1 MSLAQRVSERLNR
14 LALTMAPP
22 GLVRNGGEQKALTR
36 MRFPLGG
43 ANNDLR
49 WSFFPF
55 TDALTARMGDFNYAS
70 AVGDGLNSSVVAP
83 AICWVMRTFPEAPA
97 VVQKLEKEQWR
108 NQRKHTLTKLIA
120 RPNPFYDGRIL
131 WMATCLDFLFGEAFW
146 LKIRNPIGE
155 VVQFWWVPRGLI
167 TPRAPADGSVFISHY
182 DYNVGTGQPER
193 ILPRDIVHFRFGMDP
208 RNPRRGFSQLAA
220 VMRDVYTDEQACAF
234 TASILRNL
242 GVIGVIISPKVV
254 DAAGGAVG
262 ASPEDV
268 KEVRD
273 YIDAN
278 MTGEQRGRTL
288 ALGSPTEAQLL
299 QYNLQGLDVGPLRDI
314 PEERVC
320 AAIGIPA
327 AVIGFGTG
335 LQQTKVGAT
344 MSENVKLAWKGCLM
358 PTQKILG
365 GELGRS
371 VLPEFE
377 NDPEDYRVGFDWS
390 EVPALWEDD
399 SERGKRVTGLFTG
412 GVIKRGEARRDINL
426 PADANDEVYVLPAGA
441 QLLDKDGKPLTS
453 NPNAPTPPAPD
464 NPAPPPAPD
473 EGL

>member
-1 MSLAQRVSERLNR
+1 MSERLSR
-14 LALTMAPP
+14 LALTMAPA
-22 GLVRNGGEQKALTR
+22 GLVRNGGQKSLTH
-36 MRFPLGG
+36 MRHPSSVS
-43 ANNDLR
+43 
-49 WSFFPF
+49 WSFAPF
-55 TDALTARMGDFNYAS
+55 SDALTARPVDFNYA
-70 AVGDGLNSSVVAP
+70 AIVGDGLDSSIVSA

-97 VVQKLEKEQWR
+97 VVQKLEKEQWK
-108 NQRKHTLTKLIA
+108 NQRNHALTKLMA
-120 RPNPFYDGRIL
+120 RPNPYYDGRIL

-155 VVQFWWVPRGLI
+155 VVQLWWVPRGLI
-167 TPRAPADGSVFISHY
+167 TPRAPADGSEFISYY
-182 DYNVGTGQPER
+182 DYNVGRGQPDK

-208 RNPRRGFSQLAA
+208 RNIRRGFSQLAA
-220 VMRDVYTDEQACAF
+220 VMREVYTDEQACAF

-242 GVIGVIISPKVV
+242 GVIGVIISPKVS

-262 ASPEDV
+262 ASADDV

-299 QYNLQGLDVGPLRDI
+299 QYNLQGLDVGPIRDI

-344 MSENVKLAWKGCLM
+344 MVENVKLAWKGCIM
-358 PTQKILG
+358 PTQKIMG
-365 GELGRS
+365 GEGGRS
-371 VLPEFE
+371 LMPDFE
-377 NDPEDYRVGFDWS
+377 TANSDDFRVGWDYT
-390 EVPALWEDD
+390 EVTALGEEESAK
-399 SERGKRVTGLFTG
+399 SERVTKLFG
-412 GVIKRGEARRDINL
+412 GGIIKRSEARREIHLPTDAKDDI
-426 PADANDEVYVLPAGA
+426 YVLPAGVTP
-441 QLLDKDGKPLTS
+441 LDKEGRPIAISPAPKP
-453 NPNAPTPPAPD
+453 PADTPPAPH
-464 NPAPPPAPD
+464 AQPPA
-473 EGL
+473 EEA